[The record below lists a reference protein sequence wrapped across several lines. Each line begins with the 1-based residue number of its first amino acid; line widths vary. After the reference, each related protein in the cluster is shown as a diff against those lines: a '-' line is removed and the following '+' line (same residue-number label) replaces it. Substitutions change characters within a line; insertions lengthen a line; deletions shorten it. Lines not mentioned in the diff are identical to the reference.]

1 MVTEGGRHSPET
13 EGATVAVH
21 AARCLQC
28 PVETLIPQE
37 RTRPRNVEEAA
48 EIPVSQT
55 QGRVVEVIPQEKMQE
70 QTNVTVKAILRAM
83 PGPRIQEHINEAVKV
98 SSSQQCI
105 VEGIVRV
112 PRVQEQIVE
121 VMKMID
127 SSGAGLRTHRGR
139 DGRHS
144 TARTCGDDSV
154 GTSKANSGAHLEE
167 IGDVCVPQL
176 IGGSTDVVKPML
188 RTWCRAAQ
196 WSKSCD

>member
-1 MVTEGGRHSPET
+1 MR
-13 EGATVAVH
+13 
-21 AARCLQC
+21 C
-28 PVETLIPQE
+28 PV
-37 RTRPRNVEEAA
+37 
-48 EIPVSQT
+48 
-55 QGRVVEVIPQEKMQE
+55 
-70 QTNVTVKAILRAM
+70 
-83 PGPRIQEHINEAVKV
+83 PRIQEHINEAVKV

-105 VEGIVRV
+105 VEEIVRV

-144 TARTCGDDSV
+144 TARTCGDGPV
-154 GTSKANSGAHLEE
+154 GASRANSGAHLEE

-176 IGGSTDVVKPML
+176 MGESTDVVKPIL